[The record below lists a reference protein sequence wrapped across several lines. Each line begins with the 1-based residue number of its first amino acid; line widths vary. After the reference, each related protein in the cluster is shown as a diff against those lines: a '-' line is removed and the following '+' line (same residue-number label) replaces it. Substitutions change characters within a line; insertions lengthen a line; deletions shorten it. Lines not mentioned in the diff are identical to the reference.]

1 MMTFKEARRQGEV
14 LIFKLPT
21 NVVLPKNVKKVKNN
35 VIREG
40 EQSGHKHEI
49 EGDGQLVIIP
59 ETGDMAI
66 KVGKNGAVVKH
77 PEHKPVKL
85 NEGTHA
91 VKVQREYDPKKDSKD
106 VKD

>member
-1 MMTFKEARRQGEV
+1 MLTFKEARRQGEI
-14 LIFKLPT
+14 LMFRLP
-21 NVVLPKNVKKVKNN
+21 NKVILSKSFRKMRTN

-49 EGDGQLVIIP
+49 EGDGQLVIVP

-66 KVGKNGAVVKH
+66 KVGKKGAVVKH

-85 NEGTHA
+85 PEGTHA
-91 VKVQREYDPKKDSKD
+91 VKVQKEYDPKKDSKD